1 MSILDLPLRLF
12 LVAGITS
19 IVNINIITIIVS
31 IVEDA
36 VVGVV
41 VVVAVAVDIEGFTRS
56 SVLRALGIVVVAKT
70 QCCECNHRS
79 PYLVSL
85 ES

>member
-19 IVNINIITIIVS
+19 IVNIYIITIIVS

-36 VVGVV
+36 VVG

-56 SVLRALGIVVVAKT
+56 SVLRALGIVVVDKT

-79 PYLVSL
+79 PYLVSF